1 MNTLVPSCAV
11 RALTL
16 EPSAGRWLPSMV
28 LTLVA
33 AIAAL
38 LMPASIAR
46 AQDFEE
52 MAVVF
57 NPLTKR
63 SIDSAV
69 LALNLDNDQQDV
81 AKDLY
86 VGYRSAMKTAMR
98 EMESKGKALMEKA
111 RESGDWDA
119 IRKGQM
125 ALAKEMFENVGKL
138 EDRFNEDLKAML
150 SEEQAAKFPSYERA
164 RRRENAR
171 LIQLMAGEAADAIDI
186 LRALKIDTAS
196 NEELKNLLNEYE
208 MSFDRIVSDRL
219 TALKAFVNKMTGG
232 DVDEAGMMKLMADEL
247 PKIYEKAKA
256 GRELNKQT
264 ARRIVELLS
273 EADKK
278 RFQDEVNRR
287 SHPKIYR
294 TTSTGKKLDA
304 AKKFEDLTDSQKG
317 TLESLVASYA
327 RDTDAANK
335 SWAEAVEDAQDEF
348 GGNFEKRFQREDS
361 ATAKRVNEAT
371 DKRREIEKQILER
384 LEQLLN
390 SDQNARL
397 PAARPDDEIEQHGDY
412 TEPDFDKDAVKDWK
426 DDAE

>member
-1 MNTLVPSCAV
+1 
-11 RALTL
+11 
-16 EPSAGRWLPSMV
+16 MV

-38 LMPASIAR
+38 LLPTSVAR

-63 SIDSAV
+63 SVDSAV
-69 LALNLDNDQQDV
+69 LALGLDKDQQDV

-86 VGYRSAMKTAMR
+86 VGYRSAMKTGMR
-98 EMESKGKALMEKA
+98 EMEAKGKTLMEKA
-111 RESGDWDA
+111 RESGDWEA

-138 EDRFNEDLKAML
+138 EDRFNEDLKAVL
-150 SEEQAAKFPSYERA
+150 SEEQAAKFPAYERA

-171 LIQLMAGEAADAIDI
+171 LIQLMAGEAADSIDI
-186 LRALKIDTAS
+186 LRSLKIDTAS

-219 TALKAFVNKMTGG
+219 TLLKEFVNKLTGG
-232 DVDEAGMMKLMADEL
+232 DASGEDTMKLATEHL

-264 ARRIVELLS
+264 ARRVVELLP

-278 RFQDEVNRR
+278 RFQDEINRR

-294 TTSTGKKLDA
+294 TTAAGKKLDA
-304 AKKFEDLTDSQKG
+304 AKKFEDLSESQKG
-317 TLESLVASYA
+317 TLESLVASYT
-327 RDTDAANK
+327 RDTEAANK
-335 SWAEAVEDAQDEF
+335 SWAEAVEAAQDDF
-348 GGNFEKRFQREDS
+348 GGNFAKRFEMDES
-361 ATAKRVNEAT
+361 AANKRAEEAQT
-371 DKRREIEKQILER
+371 KRREVEKQTLER

-390 SDQNARL
+390 KDQNERL
-397 PAARPDDEIEQHGDY
+397 PAARPEDEVNDDHDL

>member
-1 MNTLVPSCAV
+1 
-11 RALTL
+11 
-16 EPSAGRWLPSMV
+16 MV

-38 LMPASIAR
+38 LLPTSVAR

-63 SIDSAV
+63 SVDSAI
-69 LALNLDNDQQDV
+69 LALGLDKDQQEV

-98 EMESKGKALMEKA
+98 EMEAKGKALMEKA

-125 ALAKEMFENVGKL
+125 ALAKEMFANVVKL
-138 EDRFNEDLKAML
+138 EDRFNEDLKAVL
-150 SEEQAAKFPSYERA
+150 SEEQAARFPAYERA

-186 LRALKIDTAS
+186 LRSLKIDTAS

-208 MSFDRIVSDRL
+208 MSFDRIVADRL
-219 TALKAFVNKMTGG
+219 TALKAFVNKMTSG
-232 DVDEAGMMKLMADEL
+232 DAGEMGMMELVTNEL
-247 PKIYEKAKA
+247 PKIYEKAKS

-264 ARRIVELLS
+264 ARRVVELLP

-287 SHPKIYR
+287 SHPRIYR
-294 TTSTGKKLDA
+294 TTSAGKKLEA
-304 AKKFEDLTDSQKG
+304 AKKFEDLTESQKG

-327 RDTDAANK
+327 RDTDAANRT
-335 SWAEAVEDAQDEF
+335 WADAIEQAQDEF
-348 GGNFEKRFQREDS
+348 GGNPAKRFQGDES
-361 ATAKRVNEAT
+361 AAAKKANEAH
-371 DKRREIEKQILER
+371 DRRREVEKQTLER
-384 LEQLLN
+384 LEQLLTKE
-390 SDQNARL
+390 QVERL
-397 PAARPDDEIEQHGDY
+397 PAARPEDEVNDDHDVH
-412 TEPDFDKDAVKDWK
+412 EPDFDRDAVKDWK

>member
-1 MNTLVPSCAV
+1 
-11 RALTL
+11 
-16 EPSAGRWLPSMV
+16 MV

-69 LALNLDNDQQDV
+69 LALGLDKDQQEV

-86 VGYRSAMKTAMR
+86 VGYRSAMKTSMR

-125 ALAKEMFENVGKL
+125 ALAKEMFEGVGKL
-138 EDRFNEDLKAML
+138 EDRFNEDLKAVL

-171 LIQLMAGEAADAIDI
+171 LIQLMAGEAADSIDI
-186 LRALKIDTAS
+186 LRSLKIDTTT
-196 NEELKNLLNEYE
+196 NDELKNLISEYE
-208 MSFDRIVSDRL
+208 MSFDRIISDRL
-219 TALKAFVNKMTGG
+219 TSLKDFVNKMTSGGG
-232 DVDEAGMMKLMADEL
+232 DEMAMMKLMTDEL

-264 ARRIVELLS
+264 ARRVVELLPD
-273 EADKK
+273 ADKR
-278 RFQDEVNRR
+278 RFQDEINRR

-294 TTSTGKKLDA
+294 TTSTAKKLDA
-304 AKKFEDLTDSQKG
+304 AKKFEDLTESQRG

-327 RDTDAANK
+327 RDTESANK
-335 SWAEAVEDAQDEF
+335 AWAEAVEAAQDDF
-348 GGNFEKRFQREDS
+348 GGNFAKRFESEESPAGKKAD
-361 ATAKRVNEAT
+361 EART
-371 DKRREIEKQILER
+371 KRRDIEKTTLER

-390 SDQNARL
+390 KDQLDRL
-397 PAARPDDEIEQHGDY
+397 PAARPEDELDDDHDL
-412 TEPDFDKDAVKDWK
+412 TEPDFDKEAVSDWK